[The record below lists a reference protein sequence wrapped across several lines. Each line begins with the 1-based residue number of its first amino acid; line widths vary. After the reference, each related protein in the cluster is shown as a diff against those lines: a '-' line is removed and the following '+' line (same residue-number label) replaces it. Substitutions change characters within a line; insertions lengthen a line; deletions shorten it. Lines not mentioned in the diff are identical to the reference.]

1 MSVILND
8 CVGMLRL
15 DRLDELPEEVRTTDA
30 GHILETDLIS
40 ASLDEL
46 VGQRR
51 VILDRMNR

>member
-1 MSVILND
+1 MILND
-8 CVGMLRL
+8 RVGVLRL

-40 ASLDEL
+40 ASLDKL

-51 VILDRMNR
+51 VVLDRMYR